1 MRKKLI
7 GLVFTVCLMC
17 SACTAKNQSEQ
28 PQSSDLNQAKQLEI
42 QTVQETENDSQSY
55 WGTVAHN
62 FAKGEGGYYY
72 MDNGDSYLM
81 FLMKKHRKAIR
92 YVPCRIVSIIRQTA
106 MRMLEHKKVP
116 DI

>member
-42 QTVQETENDSQSY
+42 QTVQETENDSRAIGERWHIILQKAKVVTII
-55 WGTVAHN
+55 WTMVTV
-62 FAKGEGGYYY
+62 
-72 MDNGDSYLM
+72 
-81 FLMKKHRKAIR
+81 
-92 YVPCRIVSIIRQTA
+92 T
-106 MRMLEHKKVP
+106 
-116 DI
+116 

>member
-1 MRKKLI
+1 MSFTAIKRGGYMRKKLI

-62 FAKGEGGYYY
+62 FVKGEGGYYL
-72 MDNGDSYLM
+72 SLI
-81 FLMKKHRKAIR
+81 HI
-92 YVPCRIVSIIRQTA
+92 
-106 MRMLEHKKVP
+106 
-116 DI
+116 

>member
-42 QTVQETENDSQSY
+42 QTVQETEIRRAIGERWHIILQKAKVVTII
-55 WGTVAHN
+55 WTMVTV
-62 FAKGEGGYYY
+62 
-72 MDNGDSYLM
+72 
-81 FLMKKHRKAIR
+81 
-92 YVPCRIVSIIRQTA
+92 T
-106 MRMLEHKKVP
+106 
-116 DI
+116 

>member
-42 QTVQETENDSQSY
+42 QTAQETVEFNM
-55 WGTVAHN
+55 
-62 FAKGEGGYYY
+62 GG
-72 MDNGDSYLM
+72 
-81 FLMKKHRKAIR
+81 
-92 YVPCRIVSIIRQTA
+92 
-106 MRMLEHKKVP
+106 
-116 DI
+116 

>member
-42 QTVQETENDSQSY
+42 HGYRHRQYPRCDPVPENPEFHQLLTVKE
-55 WGTVAHN
+55 
-62 FAKGEGGYYY
+62 
-72 MDNGDSYLM
+72 
-81 FLMKKHRKAIR
+81 
-92 YVPCRIVSIIRQTA
+92 
-106 MRMLEHKKVP
+106 
-116 DI
+116 